1 MQLETTYLGLR
12 LAHPF
17 MAGASPLVD
26 DLGMVRRL
34 EDAGSAAIVMH
45 SLYEEQLTG
54 EQVATSHHMEA
65 AEESFVEA
73 QSFLPRPPRF
83 ALGPDEYL
91 EQVRRIKAIVAV
103 PVIGSLNG
111 VTMEGLL
118 QYGRLI
124 EQAGAD
130 ALELNLYYL
139 PTDEAQDGAS
149 VERRTVDT
157 VRHLIAGVHI
167 PVAVKLSPFYS
178 SFLNL
183 GRQLDEAGARGLVLF
198 NRFYQPDIDP
208 ERLDAIPALR
218 LSDSSELL
226 LRIRW
231 LAILFGR
238 VRASLAVTG
247 GVHTAVDAVK
257 AVMAGATGVQMVSA
271 LLRDGPERLSAV
283 REGFERWLTDHEYE
297 SLDQMRGS
305 MSLLRCPDPAAYER
319 TGYMTVLQSWQGFR
333 QARVEA
339 MTSGEGAAAP
349 LSAT

>member
-1 MQLETTYLGLR
+1 VQLETSYLGLR

-17 MAGASPLVD
+17 MVGASPLVD
-26 DLGMVRRL
+26 DLDLVRRL

-45 SLYEEQLTG
+45 SLYEEQLTS
-54 EQVATSHHMEA
+54 EQLATSHHMEI
-65 AEESFVEA
+65 AEESFGEA

-91 EQVRRIKAIVAV
+91 EQIRRIKEMVAV

-111 VTMEGLL
+111 VTVEGML
-118 QYGRLI
+118 QYARLI

-139 PTDEAQDGAS
+139 PTEETQDGTL
-149 VERRTVDT
+149 VERRTVET
-157 VRHLIAGVHI
+157 VRHLVAKIRL

-183 GRQLDEAGARGLVLF
+183 ARQLDETGARGLVLF

-208 ERLDAIPALR
+208 ENLQTIPALR
-218 LSDSSELL
+218 LSDSSELP

-231 LAILFGR
+231 LGIVYGR

-247 GVHTAVDAVK
+247 GVHTGLDAVK
-257 AVMAGATGVQMVSA
+257 AVMAGANGVQLVSA
-271 LLRDGPERLSAV
+271 LLRHGPERLGVV
-283 REGFERWLTDHEYE
+283 RDEFTRWLEEHEYDSVE
-297 SLDQMRGS
+297 QLCGS

-333 QARVEA
+333 
-339 MTSGEGAAAP
+339 
-349 LSAT
+349 